1 MTHPHELTRPTEA
14 ELDEWQ
20 RELDIILDLDD
31 DALDGLRLIAEVRR
45 LRMQLAGRPALHT
58 VMEELAQHY
67 VDIKGGAWLTSPLV
81 VVENLRKLYRAEAA
95 ARA

>member
-1 MTHPHELTRPTEA
+1 MTSAHEFMPPTEA
-14 ELDEWQ
+14 ELDGWQ
-20 RELDIILDLDD
+20 RELDITLDLDD

-45 LRMQLAGRPALHT
+45 LRAQLRARPALHT

-81 VVENLRKLYRAEAA
+81 VVENVRKLYRAEVAGA
-95 ARA
+95 